1 MADQDPPA
9 LLIDTTVE
17 DVIADSA
24 ARHGDVAFAEAVL
37 RRAVEAAAAR
47 GELPAGA
54 DSAYISLV
62 LTDDT
67 GIAAVNREYRAV
79 DAPTDVLSFPQHED
93 LMIDALPAAAG
104 GAPLMLGDIV
114 VSLPRA
120 EEQARAYGHSRAR
133 ELGFLL
139 VHGLLHLLGYDHETP
154 EDAAIMEAR
163 QDAVLDSL
171 GLRRDHDA

>member
-1 MADQDPPA
+1 MADQDSPA
-9 LLIDTTVE
+9 LLTDTTVE
-17 DVIADSA
+17 EAVADSA

-37 RRAVEAAAAR
+37 RRGVEAAAAR

-54 DSAYISLV
+54 DSVYISLV
-62 LTDDT
+62 LTGDA
-67 GIAAVNREYRAV
+67 GIAAVNGEYRDI

-93 LMIDALPAAAG
+93 IMIAALPPEPG
-104 GAPLMLGDIV
+104 GAPLLLGDIV

-139 VHGLLHLLGYDHETP
+139 VHGLLHLLGYDHETS

-163 QDAVLDSL
+163 QAAVLDSL
-171 GLRRDHDA
+171 GLRRDLED